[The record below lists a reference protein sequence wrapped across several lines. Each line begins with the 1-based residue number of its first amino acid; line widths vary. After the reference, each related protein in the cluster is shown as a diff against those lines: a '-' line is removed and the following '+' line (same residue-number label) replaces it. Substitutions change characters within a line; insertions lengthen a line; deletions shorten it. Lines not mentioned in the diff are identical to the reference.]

1 MIAEGLAEPYFA
13 QAPDA
18 RATETGAIF
27 ELALAAHGQLRW
39 PIARYPREPPRT
51 SLLKLPLQALWNPMS
66 TRIAID
72 CLKCGHS
79 ASVSEEN
86 LPFYGLERG
95 VPCLAIKTACL
106 QKMRQ

>member
-66 TRIAID
+66 TRMRLIASNADIPP
-72 CLKCGHS
+72 
-79 ASVSEEN
+79 SVSEEN